1 MAEPR
6 YMGGQAVIEGVM
18 MRGPSSWAVAVR
30 RPDGEI
36 VLQVNP
42 VPEPS
47 RWAKVPLVR
56 GVVALAE
63 SMSLG
68 MRALTWSA
76 QQAMDEEDGK
86 ELTRAQMGGALA
98 VALVFFAGV
107 FMALPAIVT
116 KAAGSWFDSDFTFNA
131 FEGVFRLTLF
141 VGYILAIGQMPNIR
155 RVFQYHGAE
164 HKAIAA
170 YENGVELTPER
181 AQQFTTMHVRCGTNF
196 VLLVMVLAIASHT
209 LFGRPDWIVL
219 VSSRIL
225 AIPVVAALAYE
236 LIRLGARHVDR
247 NRLVRVLMTPGLSL
261 QKLTTR
267 EPTLDQLEV
276 AISSLR
282 AAMTAEQLAEVEAR
296 LQPVPVPPDFG
307 LAPA

>member
-42 VPEPS
+42 APEPS
-47 RWAKVPLVR
+47 KWVKVPLVR

-86 ELTRAQMGGALA
+86 ELTRGQMAGALA
-98 VALVFFAGV
+98 VALLFFAGV

-116 KAAGSWFDSDFTFNA
+116 KAAGSWFDSDVTFNA
-131 FEGVFRLTLF
+131 FEGAFRLTLF
-141 VGYILAIGQMPNIR
+141 VGYVLAIGQMPNIR

-209 LFGRPDWIVL
+209 LFGRPDWAVL
-219 VSSRIL
+219 VASRVL

-247 NRLVRVLMTPGLSL
+247 NRAVRVLMTPGLSL

-267 EPTLDQLEV
+267 EPSLDQLEV
-276 AISSLR
+276 AIASLR
-282 AAMTAEQLAEVEAR
+282 AAMTAEQLAEVESRPPAVVP
-296 LQPVPVPPDFG
+296 QPGFG